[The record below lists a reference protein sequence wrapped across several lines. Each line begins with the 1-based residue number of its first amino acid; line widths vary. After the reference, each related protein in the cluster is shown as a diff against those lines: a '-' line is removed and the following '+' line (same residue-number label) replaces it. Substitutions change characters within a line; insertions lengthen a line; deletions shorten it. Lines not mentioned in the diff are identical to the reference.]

1 MHQILEEATP
11 NSLIVINEIFSS
23 TTVKDAVY
31 LGKKVMARISEL
43 DLLGVCV
50 TFLDELASFDEKT
63 VSVVS
68 MVDPENPAVRTF
80 KLERRSADGLAY
92 AHAIA
97 QKYRVTYD
105 WLKERIKV

>member
-1 MHQILEEATP
+1 MHQILEQATP
-11 NSLIVINEIFSS
+11 NSLVVINEIFSS
-23 TTVKDAVY
+23 TTLKDAVY
-31 LGKKVMARISEL
+31 LGKKVMARISAL

-63 VSVVS
+63 VSVVG

-80 KLERRSADGLAY
+80 KLERRSVDGLAY

-97 QKYRVTYD
+97 QKYHVTYD
-105 WLKERIKV
+105 WLKERIKI